1 LGKEVSTVPRHEA
14 VLLKRY
20 HRTGDE
26 STREEIVQRYLP
38 LARGL
43 ALRYRA
49 SSESLDDLVQVASL
63 GLVKALERFD
73 PRRGHSFHSYA
84 VPTILGELKRHFRDR
99 VMPVHL
105 PRGIKE
111 RALGIGRA
119 TEELTGELDRSP
131 TLTEIADRAEISEE
145 EALEALHAVE
155 ASRTVSLDVP
165 VSGEDG
171 EARSAADTVGQDDP
185 HLAALHSRL
194 DVGDALDVLDERERS
209 CVRLRFAKDM
219 TQEEIAAEVGVSQVH
234 VSRILRRALQKL
246 RAVPALGLEHAT

>member
-1 LGKEVSTVPRHEA
+1 LSKEVSIVPRHET

-20 HRTGDE
+20 HRTGDQ
-26 STREEIVQRYLP
+26 STRDQLVQRYLP
-38 LARGL
+38 LARAL

-63 GLVKALERFD
+63 GLIKALERFD
-73 PRRGHSFHSYA
+73 PRRGPSFQAYA

-119 TEELTGELDRSP
+119 SEELTAELDRSP
-131 TLTEIADRAEISEE
+131 TLTEIADRAEVSEE
-145 EALEALHAVE
+145 QALEALQAVE
-155 ASRTVSLDVP
+155 ATRTLSLDVA
-165 VSGEDG
+165 VAGEDG
-171 EARSAADTVGQDDP
+171 EAPPAAETVGHDDP
-185 HLAALHSRL
+185 RLAALDARL
-194 DVGDALDVLDERERS
+194 DVRDALDVLDERERS
-209 CVRLRFAKDM
+209 CVRLRFAEDM

-234 VSRILRRALQKL
+234 VSRILRGALQKL
-246 RAVPALGLEHAT
+246 RTVPSLGLEHAA

>member
-1 LGKEVSTVPRHEA
+1 MPRHEA

-26 STREEIVQRYLP
+26 STRDELVQRFLP
-38 LARGL
+38 LARTL

-49 SSESLDDLVQVASL
+49 SSESIDDLVQVASL
-63 GLVKALERFD
+63 GLIKALDRFD
-73 PRRGHSFHSYA
+73 PHRGSPFQAFA

-119 TEELTGELDRSP
+119 SEELTGELDRSP
-131 TLTEIADRAEISEE
+131 TLSEIADRAEVSED
-145 EALEALHAVE
+145 EALEALQAVE

-165 VSGEDG
+165 VAGEDG
-171 EARSAADTVGQDDP
+171 EAPPASETVGHDDP
-185 HLAALHSRL
+185 HLVAIDARL
-194 DVGDALDVLDERERS
+194 DVRDALDVLDDRERS
-209 CVRLRFAKDM
+209 CLRLRFGKDM

-246 RAVPALGLEHAT
+246 RRVTSLGLEHAA